1 MPIYFTCHICVKSH
15 RPTPQT
21 STPASPGRS
30 SISRTCGTAW
40 LRASPSRTSPISSA
54 VTSRRCTPR
63 PPRFRGASRE
73 EVSPNAHLGS
83 LPHQIDACR
92 HPRSHRSAD
101 RREGHRGLGREI
113 RHHRRTAEEPSGGA
127 AGEMRGAGTYRC
139 GWLAAR
145 TDRTLGLT
153 FLSLLEVTASILRG
167 RLV

>member
-1 MPIYFTCHICVKSH
+1 
-15 RPTPQT
+15 
-21 STPASPGRS
+21 
-30 SISRTCGTAW
+30 
-40 LRASPSRTSPISSA
+40 
-54 VTSRRCTPR
+54 
-63 PPRFRGASRE
+63 
-73 EVSPNAHLGS
+73 
-83 LPHQIDACR
+83 
-92 HPRSHRSAD
+92 RSAD

-167 RLV
+167 RLVCGPPWIPQERLCPAPGAGLFLAASVGGLACSTRCFAAPLGAAAP